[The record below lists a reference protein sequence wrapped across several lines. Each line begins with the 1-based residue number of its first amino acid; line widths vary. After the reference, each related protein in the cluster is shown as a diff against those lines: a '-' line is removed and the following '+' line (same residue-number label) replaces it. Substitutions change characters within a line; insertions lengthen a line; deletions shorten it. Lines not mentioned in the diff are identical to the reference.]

1 VGSRDPA
8 LSPGRRKEGGAM
20 LRGNSLAKL
29 DEKGRLKLPAVFRA
43 LLEPKFGS
51 EYFVTSL
58 RGDSVRIYAMDV
70 WLRIE
75 ERLAR
80 ASSMNPSVMR
90 FKNAVNYF
98 GQSTSMDT
106 QGRILIHPLLRDR
119 ADVRGEVVVLGQ
131 QDFLEVWNRN
141 VFEARLEA
149 DPLTDADLGALSDL
163 GI

>member
-1 VGSRDPA
+1 
-8 LSPGRRKEGGAM
+8 M

-29 DEKGRLKLPAVFRA
+29 VEKGRLKLPASFRA
-43 LLEPKFGS
+43 VLEPKVGS
-51 EYFVTSL
+51 DYFVTSL
-58 RGDSVRIYAMDV
+58 RGDAVRIYPMDV

-80 ASSMNPSVMR
+80 GSSLNPSVMR

-98 GQSTSMDT
+98 GQATPMDA
-106 QGRILIHPLLRDR
+106 QGRILVHPLLRER

-131 QDFLEVWNRN
+131 QDFLEVWNRTA
-141 VFEARLEA
+141 FEERLQA